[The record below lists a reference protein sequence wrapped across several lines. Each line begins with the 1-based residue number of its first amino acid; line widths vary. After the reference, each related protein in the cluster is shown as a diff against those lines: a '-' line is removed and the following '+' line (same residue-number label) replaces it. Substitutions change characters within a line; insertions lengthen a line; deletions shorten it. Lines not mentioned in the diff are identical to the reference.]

1 MFLGRGL
8 VVAPE
13 GGHVG
18 VDHLYM
24 GATLPLNSHVFRLTH
39 ADEFTLRYMEEH
51 ADEVGR
57 YLLKSSES
65 IFTAV
70 NVEG

>member
-24 GATLPLNSHVFRLTH
+24 GATLTLNSHVFRLTH

-57 YLLKSSES
+57 YLLKS
-65 IFTAV
+65 
-70 NVEG
+70 